1 MFSRNM
7 AWKMKR
13 ALTGLL
19 AAGLVLTSVPT
30 PAVWAANEVLEEQH
44 RPEEGEETSQQEPDQ
59 EEKPGTGEES
69 GRPEKEE
76 EDQDKENQDP
86 DNPDDK
92 ENLPD
97 EENPDGSDTDTS
109 DDDENKPSDNTPD
122 DNTPDEEDKTEQN
135 PENPDAGEDTDSET
149 PQPGT
154 EEPDEEEPGEEDAV
168 TEEDTVPEKPVYTV
182 QVSGNDISG
191 NDLSLYSEEEEE
203 FDFVGGYI
211 ELPEERNIPVVDES
225 APIDDYGD
233 EVPPLRASSL
243 PSKYI
248 SDNLPPTRNQSPY
261 GSCWAHAAMALAEIN
276 MVKKGNDSSDNVDYS
291 EHHLAYYSYNF
302 NGDTIQDPL
311 HGLDGDSNACIYTA
325 EYPNYM
331 QRGGN
336 LMYVQNILTSW
347 VGAAEESVLPYPEDD
362 SQLISDVPGDKETA
376 FNDVVH
382 LQNCYQINLKENS
395 NIAKQKIMEYGAVG
409 TAYYHGESYYNK
421 DNNSYYCND
430 KSTTNHAV
438 TIVGWDD
445 EFSAFEGLSA
455 KPGSPGAWLIRN
467 SWSKGENMD
476 SKGLFT
482 YFWLSYEDTSLSAG
496 YAFDFDPADNYQHNY
511 QYDGSMSG
519 GSLGLKYT
527 KARSA
532 NVFTAQGCEK
542 GEQLRAVGVSFAQAQ
557 TPYTVY
563 IYKNPEA
570 DNPDSGELVAT
581 KSGTNICTGF
591 YTIRLDSPVD
601 LENGDRFSVV
611 VELEKPANAERI
623 EIPCESTSRVS
634 STQWVNCVASAKPGQ
649 SFYTALYSDETT
661 ERWFEWTDSGAANNA
676 NFRIKAYTVDHE
688 VQPGTSGT
696 ITYELDGGE
705 NSSRNPLSYDSNT
718 DFELEA
724 PTRKGYR
731 FIGWYTD
738 SGFNNPISRIE
749 GSTLMGDLT
758 LYAKWEKEIVSL
770 ADAELTLSETT
781 YTYDKT
787 AKEPTVE
794 VTLSNIKLVENTD
807 YTLSYENNISAGTA
821 AVKVTGTG
829 DYSGEATETFEIK
842 KAPLTIKAN
851 DITIQVGD
859 QLPGD
864 SDYGY
869 KADGLLADDTVTT
882 SPVYT
887 CTATDSQTAGTYD
900 IVPSGAKVGSAGED
914 NYDITYEKGIL
925 TIAENSVITYEVI
938 FDMQGHGT
946 APTGYDRIAAGSK
959 LDKPADPTAE
969 GFVFGGWYKEA
980 ACITAW
986 DFDADTVEKDLTLY
1000 AKWEEKA
1007 PEIVSLADAVITFLQ
1022 TDFTYNKKAQEPKV
1036 EVTLSGVKLAEG
1048 TDYSLSYENNLDAG
1062 TATVKVTGAG
1072 GYSGEVSENFEIK
1085 RAGITI
1091 RAKNVRIRVGEA
1103 IPVKYEYEA
1112 VGLIEGDDLT
1122 KEPSFRCGITSS
1134 DTEGEYDIVPF
1145 DAEAGSNYEITGY
1158 EPGKLTVVDEYT
1170 YYKVIFDVQG
1180 HGDAPAA
1187 LERVK
1192 EGETIGKPADPT
1204 AEGFVFDGWYKEAAC
1219 TTAWDFDT
1227 DTVEDD
1233 LTLYA
1238 KWSKEIVS
1246 LTKADIFL
1254 TENDFTYNGTELKP
1268 EAIVRV
1274 SDVVL
1279 VKGTDYTLSYEDNRN
1294 AGTAT
1299 VKVTGIGSYKDTVGK
1314 TFTIKKAP
1322 LSIWAKDKTI
1332 LIGDQIPAQYEYG
1345 MEGLFS
1351 GDSLVQEPVLA
1362 CDIVDTNE
1370 ANEYDIVPSG
1380 ADAGNNYV
1388 ISYANGK
1395 LRVVSE
1401 LVSYKVT
1408 FDVQGHGMTPA
1419 AYEDVKLGSTIKE
1432 PVDPSEAGYR
1442 FGGWYQ
1448 DAACTREWNFER
1460 DTVQADMTLYAKW
1473 VKETNAIQEE
1483 DVTLEEEIFTYDGT
1497 YHRPKVTVIVSGV
1510 TLVEGQDYRLTY
1522 KNSRDAGIAAVNIF
1536 GIGGYSGEV
1545 TKYFR
1550 IEGLPLL
1557 IRAKDKTI
1565 LRGTPV
1571 PAPDSYEYEASG
1583 LLEGDVLTR
1592 EPVFTCAVQNTDVA
1606 GQYDIVP
1613 SQAEAGKNYRITYES
1628 GILTVADEYVS
1639 CTVIFDRQGHGGAS
1653 SSYVGVKVGSTIVR
1667 PEDPAE
1673 EGYRFAGWY
1682 RDMACTREWDF
1693 DNDIVQT
1700 DLTLYAKWLQ
1710 LAAAGGEGGF
1720 ALQEITDFYYTGKP
1734 HKPAVSVYDG
1744 ETLLKAGRDYQIRYY
1759 NNTNANANG
1768 LLKKGSGAGSDFNAA
1783 LPYVEIIGKGNY
1795 SETIRVNFNILR
1807 TSIGDGGANPA
1818 AGVTLRVNDQLV
1830 TSARGTLKPFSSIK
1844 YVKAM
1849 RPNSDYTLSLTAVNA
1864 KDAAGNT
1871 VTGELGGAVIP
1882 AGCSGEFLLT
1892 VAGRG
1897 NYDGSVC
1904 KPVHVTDKAH
1914 LLKNAAVTLGKNQK
1928 NVTFTGKPVE
1938 LAAGETGSADTF
1950 TVKCGG
1956 VILKPEVDYKVSYR
1970 GNDRIG
1976 KAELIVTG
1984 AGAYA
1989 GSKTVTFNIK
1999 GVAFSAKTVSV
2010 SGITDKSYTGKAWT
2024 QNDAVLTYASTN
2036 KRLVYGTDYTVSY
2049 SRNINKGTAAMTF
2062 KGVDKA
2068 GYSGSFKKTFKIT
2081 AADINQVKKAEGMQN
2096 LVFGYCKTGVKPVE
2110 EIVLTDQSG
2119 YRLKS
2124 GKDYTLRYTNNKA
2137 VANTTDPKPPTIT
2150 VKGKGNYAGEFQVYF
2165 RIDKA
2170 DLAGLIVKT
2179 TPVAY
2184 KNNKADSFAY
2194 KPTVKLMD
2202 GKSVLSAGKDFE
2214 IAYRNNT
2221 QADYDKFMAND
2232 NWKKLLDEGVTPVDA
2247 GVPVAVITEKAGSGY
2262 CLENP
2267 IYVPLPIYQ
2276 KQLKKA
2282 ELTMELGEAI
2292 YTGDQVR
2299 PVVKKVYCAG
2309 VLLEEGRDYT
2319 VSYGANIKSGKN
2331 RGSVT
2336 ISGIAPHYGGSVT
2349 RKFDII
2355 RKPIA
2360 Y

>member
-1 MFSRNM
+1 
-7 AWKMKR
+7 MKR

-19 AAGLVLTSVPT
+19 TAGLVLTSVPT
-30 PAVWAANEVLEEQH
+30 PAVWAANEVLEEQKQT
-44 RPEEGEETSQQEPDQ
+44 EEGEQTSQEEPGH

-69 GRPEKEE
+69 GHPEKEE
-76 EDQDKENQDP
+76 ENQNKENQDT

-97 EENPDGSDTDTS
+97 EDNPVDAGEGSDTDTS
-109 DDDENKPSDNTPD
+109 DDDEDKPSDNTPD
-122 DNTPDEEDKTEQN
+122 DNTSGEEDKAEQN
-135 PENPDAGEDTDSET
+135 PEEPDAGEDTDSET
-149 PQPGT
+149 PGPGT
-154 EEPDEEEPGEEDAV
+154 EEPDAEEPGEEDTV
-168 TEEDTVPEKPVYTV
+168 TEEDTVLEKPVYTV

-191 NDLSLYSEEEEE
+191 NDLSLYSEEEEKV
-203 FDFVGGYI
+203 DFVGGYI

-233 EVPPLRASSL
+233 EIPPLRASSL
-243 PSKYI
+243 PTKYI
-248 SDNLPPTRNQSPY
+248 SDNLPATRDQSPF

-276 MVKKGNDSSDNVDYS
+276 MVKKGNVSSDNVDYS

-302 NGDTIQDPL
+302 NGDTVQDPL
-311 HGLDGDSNACIYTA
+311 HGLDGDSNACIYTK
-325 EYPNYM
+325 EFPNYM
-331 QRGGN
+331 ERGGN
-336 LMYVQNILTSW
+336 LMYAQNILTSW
-347 VGAAEESVLPYPEDD
+347 VGAADESVLPYPDDD
-362 SQLISDVPGDKETA
+362 SQLIDGALEDKEMA
-376 FNDVVH
+376 FNDVAH
-382 LQNCYQINLKENS
+382 LQNCYQINLKGNP

-409 TAYYHGESYYNK
+409 TAYYHDGSYYSG
-421 DNNSYYCND
+421 DNNSYYCYD
-430 KSTTNHAV
+430 KNITNHAV

-445 EFSAFEGLSA
+445 NFSAFDGLSV

-467 SWSKGENMD
+467 SWSKGEGID
-476 SKGLFT
+476 SESLYT

-496 YAFDFDPADNYQHNY
+496 YAFDFDPADNYQYNY
-511 QYDGSMSG
+511 QYDGSMAG
-519 GSLGLKYT
+519 GNLLLKYN
-527 KARSA
+527 KARIA
-532 NVFTAQGCEK
+532 NVFTAQGCET
-542 GEQLRAVGVSFAQAQ
+542 GEQLRAVGISFEQAQ

-570 DNPDSGELVAT
+570 SEPDKGELVAT

-591 YTIRLDSPVD
+591 YTVRLDSPVD
-601 LENGDRFSVV
+601 LENGDRFAVV
-611 VELEKPANAERI
+611 VEFEKPANAERI
-623 EIPCESTSRVS
+623 EIPCESTSEVTA
-634 STQWVNCVASAKPGQ
+634 TQWVNCVASAQPGQ
-649 SFYTALYSDETT
+649 SFLTVLYSDETI
-661 ERWFEWTDSGAANNA
+661 EQWIGWTDSGAANKA

-705 NSSRNPLSYDSNT
+705 NSSKNPLSYDSTT

-724 PTRKGYR
+724 PTRDGYR

-738 SGFNNPISRIE
+738 SEFKNPISRIE
-749 GSTLMGDLT
+749 GSALTGNLT

-770 ADAELTLSETT
+770 ADAELTLSETM

-787 AKEPTVE
+787 AKEPAVE
-794 VTLSNIKLVENTD
+794 VTLSNVKLVENTD
-807 YTLSYENNISAGTA
+807 YTLSYEDNINAGTA
-821 AVKVTGTG
+821 TVKVTGTG
-829 DYSGEATETFEIK
+829 DYSGEATATFEIK

-851 DITIQVGD
+851 DITIRVGD
-859 QLPGD
+859 PLPGD
-864 SDYGY
+864 GDYGY
-869 KADGLLADDTVTT
+869 KADGLLAGDTVTT
-882 SPVYT
+882 PPSYT
-887 CTATDSQTAGTYD
+887 CTALDSQTAGIYD

-914 NYDITYEKGIL
+914 NYDIAYENGVL
-925 TIAENSVITYEVI
+925 TITEKPVVTYKVT
-938 FDMQGHGT
+938 FDMQGHGK
-946 APTGYDRIAAGSK
+946 APDGYDSIVAGSK
-959 LDKPADPTAE
+959 IEKPDDPTEE

-980 ACITAW
+980 ACTTAW
-986 DFDADTVEKDLTLY
+986 DFDVDTVEENLTLY

-1007 PEIVSLADAVITFLQ
+1007 PEIVSIADASVTLLQ

-1036 EVTLSGVKLAEG
+1036 EVTLSGVKLAEK
-1048 TDYSLSYENNLDAG
+1048 TDYSLSYENNKDAG
-1062 TATVKVTGAG
+1062 TATVKVTGTG

-1085 RAGITI
+1085 KAKITI
-1091 RAKNVRIRVGEA
+1091 RAKDARFRVGEA
-1103 IPVKYEYEA
+1103 IPTKYEYEA
-1112 VGLIEGDDLT
+1112 VGLIEGDNLV
-1122 KEPSFRCGITSS
+1122 KEPSLRCGITSS
-1134 DTEGEYDIVPF
+1134 DTEGEYDIVPS
-1145 DAEAGSNYEITGY
+1145 DAEAGSNYEIVGY

-1170 YYKVIFDVQG
+1170 YYKVTFDVQG
-1180 HGDAPAA
+1180 HGNAPAS
-1187 LERVK
+1187 LERVR

-1204 AEGFVFDGWYKEAAC
+1204 AAGYIFGGWYKEAAC
-1219 TTAWDFDT
+1219 VTAWDFGT
-1227 DTVEDD
+1227 DTVEAD

-1246 LTKADIFL
+1246 LTKADISL
-1254 TENDFTYNGTELKP
+1254 VENDFTYNGTEQKP
-1268 EAIVRV
+1268 EVLVIV
-1274 SDVVL
+1274 SDAIL
-1279 VKGTDYTLSYEDNRN
+1279 VKGTDYTLSYEDSKN

-1299 VKVTGIGSYKDTVGK
+1299 VKVTGIGGYKDTVSK

-1332 LIGDQIPAQYEYG
+1332 LIGDQLPTQYEYG
-1345 MEGLFS
+1345 MEGLFP
-1351 GDSLVQEPVLA
+1351 GDSLVQEPTLD
-1362 CDIVDTNE
+1362 CDIVDTEN

-1419 AYEDVKLGSTIKE
+1419 AYEDVKLGSTIKK

-1448 DAACTREWNFER
+1448 DAACTRAWDFER
-1460 DTVQADMTLYAKW
+1460 DTVQADLTLYAKW
-1473 VKETNAIQEE
+1473 VRETNAIQEE
-1483 DVTLEEEIFTYDGT
+1483 DVTLEEEVFTYDGT

-1522 KNSRDAGIAAVNIF
+1522 KDSRDAGIAAVNIF

-1550 IEGLPLL
+1550 IEGLPLV

-1565 LRGTPV
+1565 LRGTPI
-1571 PAPDSYEYEASG
+1571 PSQDGYEYEAIG
-1583 LLEGDVLTR
+1583 LLEGDVLTK

-1613 SQAEAGKNYRITYES
+1613 SQAEAGKNYSITYES
-1628 GILTVADEYVS
+1628 GLLTVADEYVS
-1639 CTVIFDRQGHGGAS
+1639 CTVIFDRRGHGGAS

-1667 PEDPAE
+1667 PEDPEE

-1682 RDMACTREWDF
+1682 RDTACTREWDF

-1700 DLTLYAKWLQ
+1700 DLTLYAKWLR
-1710 LAAAGGEGGF
+1710 LAVSGGEGGF
-1720 ALQEITDFYYTGKP
+1720 ALQEITDLYYTGKP
-1734 HKPAVSVYDG
+1734 LKPAVSVYDG
-1744 ETLLKAGRDYQIRYY
+1744 ETLLKAGRDYQIKYY

-1768 LLKKGSGAGSDFNAA
+1768 LLKKGSGAGKDFNAA

-1795 SETIRVNFNILR
+1795 TETTRVNFNILR
-1807 TSIGDGGANPA
+1807 TSIGDGGESPA
-1818 AGVTLRVNDQLV
+1818 TGVSLRVNDQLV

-1849 RPNSDYTLSLTAVNA
+1849 RLNADYTLSLTAVDA
-1864 KDAAGNT
+1864 KDAAGNK

-1882 AGCSGEFLLT
+1882 AGCNGEFLLT
-1892 VAGRG
+1892 VAGTG
-1897 NYDGSVC
+1897 NYDGSVR

-1914 LLKNAAVTLGKNQK
+1914 LMKNAAVTLGKNQK
-1928 NVTFTGKPVE
+1928 NVAFTGKPVE
-1938 LAAGETGSADTF
+1938 LVAGEVGSADTF

-1956 VILKPEVDYKVSYR
+1956 VILKPDVDYKVSYR

-1976 KAELIVTG
+1976 KAELVVTG

-1999 GVAFSAKTVSV
+1999 GAAFSTKTVNV
-2010 SGITDKSYTGKAWT
+2010 SGITDKAYTGKAWT
-2024 QNDAVLTYASTN
+2024 QNDAVLTYVSTN
-2036 KRLVYGTDYTVSY
+2036 KPLVYGTDYTVSY
-2049 SRNINKGTAAMTF
+2049 SRNVNKGTATMTF
-2062 KGVDKA
+2062 KGVDQA

-2081 AADINQVKKAEGMQN
+2081 AADINQVRKAEGMQK
-2096 LVFGYCKTGVKPVE
+2096 LVFGYCKAGVKPVE

-2119 YRLKS
+2119 YRLKN
-2124 GKDYTLRYTNNKA
+2124 GKDYTLRYANNKA

-2150 VKGKGNYAGEFQVYF
+2150 VKGKGNYAGEFHVLFQIV
-2165 RIDKA
+2165 RA
-2170 DLAGLIVKT
+2170 DLTDFSVKT

-2184 KNNKADSFAY
+2184 KSNKADNFAY
-2194 KPTVKLMD
+2194 KPAVKLMD
-2202 GKSVLSAGKDFE
+2202 GKSALRAGKDYE

-2221 QADYDKFMAND
+2221 QADYDKYMEND
-2232 NWKKLLDEGVTPVDA
+2232 NWKKPLGEGVTPVDA
-2247 GVPVAVITEKAGSGY
+2247 GVPVAVITEKAGSMY
-2262 CLENP
+2262 CLEKP

-2282 ELTMELGEAI
+2282 ELTMELEGAL
-2292 YTGDQVR
+2292 YTGGQVR
-2299 PVVKKVYCAG
+2299 PAVKKVYCAG

-2319 VSYGANIKSGKN
+2319 VSYGANVKSGKN

-2336 ISGIAPHYGGSVT
+2336 ISGIAPRYGGSVT
-2349 RKFDII
+2349 GKFDII
-2355 RKPIA
+2355 RKPIT

>member
-1 MFSRNM
+1 MECVAKNGRGISFEIWEAACIAKQVNRVDKYNIACRWQRVEERRMFSRNM

-30 PAVWAANEVLEEQH
+30 PAVWAANEVLEEHH
-44 RPEEGEETSQQEPDQ
+44 RPEEGEETSKQEPDQ

-69 GRPEKEE
+69 DRPEKEE
-76 EDQDKENQDP
+76 EDQDKENQDT

-191 NDLSLYSEEEEE
+191 NDLAQAKSVQQWVYVEGGGSYQEGAFSVPDKSSGSRPRRAAAERAQQSAADYIYEQMKRKAAEIDLSEYNILVEDINSLVIGVVNDHPDLYFARTAYSYWP
-203 FDFVGGYI
+203 DGNGNVAKI
-211 ELPEERNIPVVDES
+211 
-225 APIDDYGD
+225 AP
-233 EVPPLRASSL
+233 
-243 PSKYI
+243 KYI
-248 SDNLPPTRNQSPY
+248 TDTPLDDGEFKKGVQS
-261 GSCWAHAAMALAEIN
+261 ALA
-276 MVKKGNDSSDNVDYS
+276 
-291 EHHLAYYSYNF
+291 
-302 NGDTIQDPL
+302 
-311 HGLDGDSNACIYTA
+311 
-325 EYPNYM
+325 
-331 QRGGN
+331 
-336 LMYVQNILTSW
+336 
-347 VGAAEESVLPYPEDD
+347 SV
-362 SQLISDVPGDKETA
+362 ETG
-376 FNDVVH
+376 
-382 LQNCYQINLKENS
+382 
-395 NIAKQKIMEYGAVG
+395 M
-409 TAYYHGESYYNK
+409 T
-421 DNNSYYCND
+421 
-430 KSTTNHAV
+430 
-438 TIVGWDD
+438 
-445 EFSAFEGLSA
+445 
-455 KPGSPGAWLIRN
+455 
-467 SWSKGENMD
+467 
-476 SKGLFT
+476 
-482 YFWLSYEDTSLSAG
+482 
-496 YAFDFDPADNYQHNY
+496 
-511 QYDGSMSG
+511 
-519 GSLGLKYT
+519 
-527 KARSA
+527 
-532 NVFTAQGCEK
+532 
-542 GEQLRAVGVSFAQAQ
+542 
-557 TPYTVY
+557 
-563 IYKNPEA
+563 
-570 DNPDSGELVAT
+570 
-581 KSGTNICTGF
+581 
-591 YTIRLDSPVD
+591 
-601 LENGDRFSVV
+601 
-611 VELEKPANAERI
+611 ELEKAVALHDYIVLNCEYDLERLNNNTIPQVSYSAYGVLADRIAVCQGYALAYKYLLNQVGI
-623 EIPCESTSRVS
+623 ECFMVTSDAMNHAWNLIKLDGEYYQVDITWDDPVADRFGLAGHNYMFVSDTAFQTESSVRDSHHDWVITTGSSQTNLTATNTQYDDAFWTKVTSPIVFD
-634 STQWVNCVASAKPGQ
+634 GQ
-649 SFYTALYSDETT
+649 KCFYMDNTFGIVKRDTLTSET
-661 ERWFEWTDSGAANNA
+661 EENVF
-676 NFRIKAYTVDHE
+676 
-688 VQPGTSGT
+688 
-696 ITYELDGGE
+696 ELDNWMAPGGNYWAKKYSGLFRLGDRLYF
-705 NSSRNPLSYDSNT
+705 NSQDEICSVMLDGSDKRSETAKLSTADRNVYGCAYLQGEAKYLLRVDPNTISNMEILT
-718 DFELEA
+718 ATFTTPIYQVTFDTQGYGSA
-724 PTRKGYR
+724 PSALTGLNAGDKIARPADPTATGYT
-731 FIGWYTD
+731 FGGWYKDMACTEVWDFDTD
-738 SGFNNPISRIE
+738 TVQES
-749 GSTLMGDLT
+749 LT

-770 ADAELTLSETT
+770 ADAELTLSEVV
-781 YTYDKT
+781 YIYDKT

-986 DFDADTVEKDLTLY
+986 DFDADTVEEDLTLY

-1007 PEIVSLADAVITFLQ
+1007 QEIVSLADAVITLLQ

-1036 EVTLSGVKLAEG
+1036 EITLSGVKLAEG

-1122 KEPSFRCGITSS
+1122 KEPSIRCGITSS

-1219 TTAWDFDT
+1219 ITAWNFDT

-1299 VKVTGIGSYKDTVGK
+1299 VKVTGIGSYKDTVSK

-1419 AYEDVKLGSTIKE
+1419 AYEDVKLGSTIKKPE
-1432 PVDPSEAGYR
+1432 DPSEAGYR

-1710 LAAAGGEGGF
+1710 LAASGGEGGF

-1999 GVAFSAKTVSV
+1999 GVAFSATTVSV

-2024 QNDAVLTYASTN
+2024 QNDAVLTYVSTN

-2096 LVFGYCKTGVKPVE
+2096 LVFGYCKTGVKPLE

-2119 YRLKS
+2119 YRLKN

-2232 NWKKLLDEGVTPVDA
+2232 NWKKPLDEGVTLVDA

-2319 VSYGANIKSGKN
+2319 VSYGANVKSGKN